1 MSDLR
6 NKLIRIAREHPRLRP
21 GVLEVLRTAE
31 DFTFISNSARTGFD
45 AELLPQIARW
55 VKSPD
60 QVPAV
65 ADHLRQLLVTA
76 LREKNSLYLLL
87 IRYKSLDASAEKY
100 FDELRMAVDEWES
113 GQTGQPE
120 PLPPPPQVTSAP
132 APAPQPA
139 APAAPAAPVMPMMVP
154 TPMPMMVPAPMP
166 VPAAVPAPAP
176 APVTQVSVTTAGH
189 DD

>member
-6 NKLIRIAREHPRLRP
+6 NKLIRLAKEHPSLRP
-21 GVLEVLRTAE
+21 GVLEVLRTAQ

-65 ADHLRQLLVTA
+65 ADHLRQLLVSA
-76 LREKNSLYLLL
+76 LKEKNSLYLLL

-120 PLPPPPQVTSAP
+120 PLPPPPAVQAPAP
-132 APAPQPA
+132 APAPQPVA
-139 APAAPAAPVMPMMVP
+139 PVAPAMPMPMMVP
-154 TPMPMMVPAPMP
+154 TPMPMMVPAPVA
-166 VPAAVPAPAP
+166 VPAVAPAAPAP
-176 APVTQVSVTTAGH
+176 AAQVSITTAGNE
-189 DD
+189 D